1 MHHVLAVDLGA
12 SSGRVMVAS
21 FDGQTVN
28 LEEIHRFKNQP
39 LQIFDRLHWNVYSI
53 FNEVKNGI
61 SIATRSFENLHA
73 IGIDGWGVDYGLL
86 DEYGEL
92 LALPRHYRDTR
103 NVQAMDS
110 LLQRWSTEDLFYST
124 GIQIMPIN
132 TVFQLYAEQMEN
144 PRRLTRARHLLLIP
158 DLLNY
163 FLTSEMSAEFTNATT
178 TQLINANSGRWD
190 KELIRKIGLPSTIF
204 PSIYPPATLLGT
216 IIDHDLMDNAIARSM
231 KVVRTTSH
239 DTASAVIAVPGESE
253 DVVYIS
259 SGTWSLLGTV
269 VRKPIINEQTKKY
282 NFTNE
287 GGYGNYRLLKNI
299 MGLWLLQETQRV
311 LSRQGISADTKQ
323 IISAAEHA
331 PPCLSFVDPDDP
343 RLLQTG
349 DIPQIIRQICRES
362 GQYVPESIGELT
374 RCILES
380 LALKYRWVLDQL
392 EELTGKHYEAI
403 HIVGGGSQNQLLSQF
418 TASATGRRV
427 ISGPGEASALG
438 NVLVQLVALGEI
450 SGIGQIRQLLHD
462 SFSYE
467 TYAPQDQDMWESS
480 FHQFKK
486 FVTTQLT

>member
-1 MHHVLAVDLGA
+1 MHHIMAVDLGA

-61 SIATRSFENLHA
+61 SIAARSFENLHS

-103 NVQAMDS
+103 NLQAMDL
-110 LLQRWSTEDLFYST
+110 LLQRWSAEDLFYST

-163 FLTSEMSAEFTNATT
+163 FLTSEISAEFTNATT

-204 PSIYPPATLLGT
+204 PSIYPPATLLGK

-331 PPCLSFVDPDDP
+331 PPCRSFVDPDDP

-380 LALKYRWVLDQL
+380 LALKYKWVLDQL